1 MTSTISCR
9 PLSQPPATACSP
21 AAKDLSRVS
30 ASLPPKRAKNAYLV
44 FLARHEPEVAE
55 QHQGWSRNQV
65 MNVVAAMWKK
75 VPPEEKVPI
84 HALQPPL
91 KLVISITVMF
101 IADSF

>member
-1 MTSTISCR
+1 
-9 PLSQPPATACSP
+9 
-21 AAKDLSRVS
+21 
-30 ASLPPKRAKNAYLV
+30 
-44 FLARHEPEVAE
+44 
-55 QHQGWSRNQV
+55 

-101 IADSF
+101 IADSY